1 MSIVKMLQFNA
12 LGDER
17 GSLIALE
24 QNNNIPFEVRRIY
37 YIFDTKPNVV
47 RGLHAHK
54 NLKQVAIAIK
64 GSCRFVLDDGKT
76 REDVWLK
83 SPNEGLLI
91 DSCLWREM
99 HDFSEDCVLMVVA
112 SEKYDESDYIRNYK
126 EFLKEC
132 EENDTSTK

>member
-1 MSIVKMLQFNA
+1 MVKILHFNA

-24 QNNNIPFEVRRIY
+24 QNNDIPFEVKRIY
-37 YIFDTKPNVV
+37 YIFDTKLNVV

-54 NLKQVAIAIK
+54 NLKQVAIALK
-64 GSCRFVLDDGKT
+64 GSCRFVLDNGKA

-99 HDFSEDCVLMVVA
+99 HDFSEDCVLMVIA
-112 SEKYDESDYIRNYK
+112 SEKYDESDYIRNY
-126 EFLKEC
+126 EDFLKEC
-132 EENDTSTK
+132 ENDPSTK

>member
-1 MSIVKMLQFNA
+1 MSIVKILHFNA

-24 QNNNIPFEVRRIY
+24 QNNNIPFEVKRIY
-37 YIFDTKPNVV
+37 YIFDTKLNVV

-54 NLKQVAIAIK
+54 NLKQVAIALK
-64 GSCRFVLDDGKT
+64 GSCRFVLDNGKV
-76 REDVWLK
+76 RENVWLK

-99 HDFSEDCVLMVVA
+99 HDFSEDCVLMVIA
-112 SEKYDESDYIRNYK
+112 SEKYDESDYIRNY
-126 EFLKEC
+126 EDFLKEC
-132 EENDTSTK
+132 ENDPFTK

>member
-37 YIFDTKPNVV
+37 YLFDTKPNVV

-64 GSCRFVLDDGKT
+64 GSCRFVLDDGT
-76 REDVWLK
+76 SRQDVWLK

-91 DSCLWREM
+91 ESCLWREM

-112 SEKYDESDYIRNYK
+112 SEKYDESDYIRNY
-126 EFLKEC
+126 EDFLKEC
-132 EENDTSTK
+132 ETNDTSAK

>member
-1 MSIVKMLQFNA
+1 MVKILHFNA

-24 QNNNIPFEVRRIY
+24 QNNNIPFEVKRIY
-37 YIFDTKPNVV
+37 YIFDTKLNVV

-54 NLKQVAIAIK
+54 NLKQVAIALK
-64 GSCRFVLDDGKT
+64 GSCRFVLDNGKV
-76 REDVWLK
+76 RENVWLK

-99 HDFSEDCVLMVVA
+99 HDFSEDCVLMVIA
-112 SEKYDESDYIRNYK
+112 SEKYDESDYIRNY
-126 EFLKEC
+126 EDFLKEC
-132 EENDTSTK
+132 EVNDTSTK

>member
-1 MSIVKMLQFNA
+1 MSIVKILQFNA

-37 YIFDTKPNVV
+37 YIFDTKQHVV

-76 REDVWLK
+76 REDIWLK

-112 SEKYDESDYIRNYK
+112 SEIYDESDYIRDY
-126 EFLKEC
+126 EIFLKEC
-132 EENDTSTK
+132 KNDTSTK

>member
-1 MSIVKMLQFNA
+1 MSIVKILHFNA

-24 QNNNIPFEVRRIY
+24 QNNNIPFEVKRIY
-37 YIFDTKPNVV
+37 YIFDTKLNVV

-54 NLKQVAIAIK
+54 NLKQVAIALK
-64 GSCRFVLDDGKT
+64 GSCRFVLDDGKV

-99 HDFSEDCVLMVVA
+99 HDFSEDCVLMVIA
-112 SEKYDESDYIRNYK
+112 SEKYDESDYIRNYE

-132 EENDTSTK
+132 ENDPFTK

>member
-1 MSIVKMLQFNA
+1 MSIVKILHFNA

-24 QNNNIPFEVRRIY
+24 QNNNIPFEVKRIY
-37 YIFDTKPNVV
+37 YIFDTKLNVV

-54 NLKQVAIAIK
+54 NLKQVAIALK
-64 GSCRFVLDDGKT
+64 GSCRFVLDNGKV
-76 REDVWLK
+76 RENVWLK

-99 HDFSEDCVLMVVA
+99 HDFSEDCVLMVIA
-112 SEKYDESDYIRNYK
+112 SEKYDESDYIRNY
-126 EFLKEC
+126 EDFLKEC
-132 EENDTSTK
+132 EVNDTSTK

>member
-1 MSIVKMLQFNA
+1 MVKILHFNA

-24 QNNNIPFEVRRIY
+24 QNNNIPFEVKRIY
-37 YIFDTKPNVV
+37 YIFDTKLNVV

-54 NLKQVAIAIK
+54 NLKQVAIALK
-64 GSCRFVLDDGKT
+64 GSCRFVLDNGKV
-76 REDVWLK
+76 RENVWLK

-99 HDFSEDCVLMVVA
+99 HDFSEDCVLMVIA
-112 SEKYDESDYIRNYK
+112 SEKYDESDYIRNY
-126 EFLKEC
+126 EDFLKEC
-132 EENDTSTK
+132 ENDPFTK